1 MDIIKVI
8 QDVTG
13 IEFTLC
19 FSHLYNP
26 PPPPPPPNKNL
37 FRVGNIE
44 HKQASEQPN
53 KQSKP
58 TNIKNSRT
66 KGPNRRLHAIVFS

>member
-1 MDIIKVI
+1 MGAMGLRLLVFNLVTYQWHYFIYCNNVYMDIIKVI

-26 PPPPPPPNKNL
+26 STPPPPP
-37 FRVGNIE
+37 
-44 HKQASEQPN
+44 
-53 KQSKP
+53 
-58 TNIKNSRT
+58 T
-66 KGPNRRLHAIVFS
+66 KTFSAWET

>member
-1 MDIIKVI
+1 MSPVSNSPNVFPSL
-8 QDVTG
+8 QP
-13 IEFTLC
+13 L
-19 FSHLYNP
+19 P
-26 PPPPPPPNKNL
+26 PPKKNL